1 MCCSTF
7 ESTAYRQNPL
17 DQGDRCSQMWGT
29 GKTLDSLVAF
39 CKDLLVTPSYLLCSL
54 SCSWLFWRLMVH
66 SCTSPHPFHAL
77 KVLKTLWDLSSTIP
91 MQQPKGYF
99 QNNWSQWQC
108 MHICSLCQGIY
119 SIVCSPGINRTFPAF
134 ISSVGLYKG
143 GERPFSFLGAEWAP
157 CFAQLG
163 VG

>member
-1 MCCSTF
+1 MQSNVGDTQNF
-7 ESTAYRQNPL
+7 RQ
-17 DQGDRCSQMWGT
+17 
-29 GKTLDSLVAF
+29 
-39 CKDLLVTPSYLLCSL
+39 L
-54 SCSWLFWRLMVH
+54 SCLLQRSFSDTILLALQSFLFMAFWRLMVH

-119 SIVCSPGINRTFPAF
+119 SIVCSPGINRAFPAF